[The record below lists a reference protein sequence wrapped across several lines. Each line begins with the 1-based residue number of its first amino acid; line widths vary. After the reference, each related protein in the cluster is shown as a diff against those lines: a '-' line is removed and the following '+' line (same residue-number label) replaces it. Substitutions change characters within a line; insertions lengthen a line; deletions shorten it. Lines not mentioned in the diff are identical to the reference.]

1 MMLTYSLTCN
11 FSVYW
16 ITRMSADLE
25 KAIVSVERVKE
36 YSEVASET
44 DTLQQA
50 APCPASWPHSGEIVF
65 SGYSTRWASNT
76 IKGTIS
82 VPTLPQVLGSSLC
95 DTFILSKYA

>member
-1 MMLTYSLTCN
+1 MLTYSLTCN

-36 YSEVASET
+36 YSEVAGET

-50 APCPASWPHSGEIVF
+50 APRPATWPHSGEIVF
-65 SGYSTRWASNT
+65 SGYSTRCA
-76 IKGTIS
+76 
-82 VPTLPQVLGSSLC
+82 LE
-95 DTFILSKYA
+95 LSTNLREVSQWPEKAERPSPYVESPF

>member
-36 YSEVASET
+36 YSEVAGET

-50 APCPASWPHSGEIVF
+50 APRPATWPHTGEIVF
-65 SGYSTRWASNT
+65 SGYSTR
-76 IKGTIS
+76 
-82 VPTLPQVLGSSLC
+82 
-95 DTFILSKYA
+95 

>member
-1 MMLTYSLTCN
+1 MLTYSLTCN

-95 DTFILSKYA
+95 DTFILSKSA